1 MTIAAHQLTQDAL
14 AAPNRSRKA
23 PTPASARL
31 RGCRYS
37 GMNGSRVTEEVVV
50 RGRIAFITG
59 HSLTL
64 SREEAD
70 TIVEILRPFA
80 KPWTGYVHTDAHR
93 HLDHA
98 LGFLEHDEIDAVEAL
113 HGLIDFMRTA
123 NLWTTEEAVPR
134 ARYEQEAATAF
145 RRDLGEHVD
154 PDDDPAIDA
163 DVIPWRGRLSDEA

>member
-1 MTIAAHQLTQDAL
+1 
-14 AAPNRSRKA
+14 
-23 PTPASARL
+23 
-31 RGCRYS
+31 
-37 GMNGSRVTEEVVV
+37 MNGSRVTEEVVV
-50 RGRIAFITG
+50 RGSIEFITG

-98 LGFLEHDEIDAVEAL
+98 LGFLEHDE
-113 HGLIDFMRTA
+113 
-123 NLWTTEEAVPR
+123 TEEAVPR